1 MNFINLYYA
10 GGAVVVLVVLFL
22 AYKGLFGAKFKKH
35 SIDLMT
41 KAQYS
46 KLGRNALVESIAK
59 FRKGTMD
66 EKMVLVLANLIEKV
80 PGLNMIYTIFPKSLV
95 INFLYNRE
103 QNIFDLIEKPLK
115 SGAKYNFPETTAE
128 LKEFTP
134 LGETEIAQLTEAVK
148 GFNEVIPTVKELKPL
163 MDNLPT
169 LVEVAKLFAKTE
181 TVEKGTKNNGPE
193 KALVKNVT
201 ESTKDSN
208 SDKTDTKSDEV
219 VLRHTLDLESI
230 IEESKNEEK

>member
-134 LGETEIAQLTEAVK
+134 LGENEISQLTEAVK

-169 LVEVAKLFAKTE
+169 LVEVAKLFAKSE
-181 TVEKGTKNNGPE
+181 TVEKGAKNNGPE
-193 KALVKNVT
+193 KALVKNVIATTDKET
-201 ESTKDSN
+201 E
-208 SDKTDTKSDEV
+208 DTSEKVDEEV
-219 VLRHTLDLESI
+219 IKHFKEREALKEM
-230 IEESKNEEK
+230 EKEEK

>member
-10 GGAVVVLVVLFL
+10 VGAVVVLVVLFL

-169 LVEVAKLFAKTE
+169 LVEVAKLFAKSE
-181 TVEKGTKNNGPE
+181 TIEKGTKNNGPE

-201 ESTKDSN
+201 TTSSN
-208 SDKTDTKSDEV
+208 KETEDTSEKVDEEV
-219 VLRHTLDLESI
+219 IKHFKEREALKEM
-230 IEESKNEEK
+230 EKEEK